1 MSVNKAIL
9 LGNVGKDPEVR
20 TLQDGNTVA
29 NFTLAT
35 SERYKDRN
43 GETRETTEWHT
54 IVCWRGAAELAEKYV
69 RKGSQLYVEGKIR
82 SRSYEDANGQTR
94 SKTEIIAETLQFLGQ
109 KPQEDTRTAQ
119 PKAMPK
125 PQPKPRQV
133 EDGPMTFL
141 FSHR

>member
-109 KPQEDTRTAQ
+109 KPQDDTRVSQ

-125 PQPKPRQV
+125 PQPKPRQI
-133 EDGPMTFL
+133 EDVSDDLPF
-141 FSHR
+141 